1 MASTITFDRLVT
13 GICDSVHWPDAWS
26 HTQTTGLW
34 PAFSHVKRG
43 GSHLLPRLWQSPEAS
58 WAVTK
63 YWSLILSLVCHPVF
77 FPTVHQSIHPSIH
90 PSVLLRFLNA
100 PGITRWPKLKY
111 IPPCLCVLVFLC
123 VCKLWDC
130 HKCQVGI
137 YWEAV
142 MENIEIS
149 LDQLSV
155 QVRQDD
161 ALFF

>member
-1 MASTITFDRLVT
+1 MASKITFDRWVT
-13 GICDSVHWPDAWS
+13 GICDSVHWPYGWS
-26 HTQTTGLW
+26 HTDHRSVTW
-34 PAFSHVKRG
+34 
-43 GSHLLPRLWQSPEAS
+43 GSHLLPRLWQSLEAC

-77 FPTVHQSIHPSIH
+77 FPTVHQSVHPSIH

-100 PGITRWPKLKY
+100 PGITRWPKLKC
-111 IPPCLCVLVFLC
+111 IPPYLCVLVFLC

-137 YWEAV
+137 FWEAV
-142 MENIEIS
+142 MENIEIR
-149 LDQLSV
+149 LDQLPV

-161 ALFF
+161 VLFF